1 MSSLSPN
8 QVDVD
13 LNVKGFKPVK
23 SLVQFFVTA
32 AVLLSLASLVACGN
46 QAFGN
51 QSVSTSSLQT
61 ASSSPTAS
69 SGSPTA
75 KASAKATKIDVS
87 ETEMAIKLTPAT
99 VPAGL
104 VEFVIH
110 NNGAVPHEFV
120 VFKTNLALNQLPMKD
135 SKLDEDSKSL
145 QNVADSGAHKL
156 TSGESKTL
164 QANLTPGN
172 YAAIC
177 NVGNHFHRGMKTK
190 LTVK

>member
-1 MSSLSPN
+1 M
-8 QVDVD
+8 
-13 LNVKGFKPVK
+13 KT
-23 SLVQFFVTA
+23 LVQFFVTA
-32 AVLLSLASLVACGN
+32 AVLLSLASLAACGS
-46 QAFGN
+46 QASGN
-51 QSVSTSSLQT
+51 QTVSTSSPEI
-61 ASSSPTAS
+61 ASSSPSVS
-69 SGSPTA
+69 SSSPTP

-99 VPAGL
+99 VPAGP

-135 SKLDEDSKSL
+135 SRLDEDSKSL
-145 QNVADSGAHKL
+145 QNVADSGAQKL

-172 YAAIC
+172 YVAIC
-177 NVGNHFHRGMKTK
+177 NVGNHFHRGMKTT